1 MFKVVKRFYDLKDN
15 NHAYYEG
22 DIYPH
27 NKAKVSEKRIDELS
41 SNKNK
46 MGVPLIEEIP
56 EVVEEPKKEKKSK
69 SVEKADKE

>member
-22 DIYPH
+22 DIFPR
-27 NKAKVSEKRIDELS
+27 NKVRVSEKRIAELS

-46 MGVPLIEEIP
+46 MGVPLIVEIP
-56 EVVEEPKKEKKSK
+56 EKPKKATKKAVEETENN
-69 SVEKADKE
+69 

>member
-22 DIYPH
+22 DIFPH
-27 NKAKVSEKRIDELS
+27 NKVKVSEKRIAELS

-46 MGVPLIEEIP
+46 MGVPLIVEIP
-56 EVVEEPKKEKKSK
+56 EKPSKKANKKTVEETE
-69 SVEKADKE
+69 

>member
-27 NKAKVSEKRIDELS
+27 NKVKVSEKRIAELS

-46 MGVPLIEEIP
+46 MGVPLIVEIP
-56 EVVEEPKKEKKSK
+56 EKPSKKTTKKAVEETE
-69 SVEKADKE
+69 E

>member
-27 NKAKVSEKRIDELS
+27 NKVKVSEKRIAEPL

-56 EVVEEPKKEKKSK
+56 EKPSKKATKKAVEETENN
-69 SVEKADKE
+69 

>member
-27 NKAKVSEKRIDELS
+27 NKASVSEKRIAELL

-46 MGVPLIEEIP
+46 MGIPLIEEIP
-56 EVVEEPKKEKKSK
+56 EKPSKKANKKAVEETE
-69 SVEKADKE
+69 E

>member
-27 NKAKVSEKRIDELS
+27 NKAKVSEKRIAELS

-56 EVVEEPKKEKKSK
+56 EKPEKAIKKAVEETENN
-69 SVEKADKE
+69 

>member
-1 MFKVVKRFYDLKDN
+1 MFKVVKKFYDLKDN

-27 NKAKVSEKRIDELS
+27 NKVKVSEKRIAELS

-46 MGVPLIEEIP
+46 MGVPLIVEIP
-56 EVVEEPKKEKKSK
+56 EKPSKKAIKKAVEETENN
-69 SVEKADKE
+69 

>member
-22 DIYPH
+22 DIFPH
-27 NKAKVSEKRIDELS
+27 NKVKVSEKRIAELS

-46 MGVPLIEEIP
+46 MGVPLIVEIP
-56 EVVEEPKKEKKSK
+56 EKPSKKAIKKAVEETENN
-69 SVEKADKE
+69 

>member
-1 MFKVVKRFYDLKDN
+1 MFKVFKRFYDLKDN

-27 NKAKVSEKRIDELS
+27 NKSKVSEKRIAELS

-56 EVVEEPKKEKKSK
+56 EKPSKKATKKAVEETENN
-69 SVEKADKE
+69 

>member
-1 MFKVVKRFYDLKDN
+1 MFKVVKKFYDLKDN

-27 NKAKVSEKRIDELS
+27 NKAKVSEKRIAELS

-46 MGVPLIEEIP
+46 MGVPLIEKIP
-56 EVVEEPKKEKKSK
+56 EKPKKAIKKAVEETENN
-69 SVEKADKE
+69 

>member
-1 MFKVVKRFYDLKDN
+1 MFKVVKKFYDLKDN

-22 DIYPH
+22 NIYPH
-27 NKAKVSEKRIDELS
+27 NKVKVSEKRIAELL

-56 EVVEEPKKEKKSK
+56 EKPSKKAIKKA
-69 SVEKADKE
+69 VKETE

>member
-22 DIYPH
+22 DIFPH
-27 NKAKVSEKRIDELS
+27 NKVKVSEKRIAELS

-46 MGVPLIEEIP
+46 MGVPLIVEIP
-56 EVVEEPKKEKKSK
+56 EKPSKKANKKAVEETE
-69 SVEKADKE
+69 E

>member
-27 NKAKVSEKRIDELS
+27 NKVKVSEKRIAELS

-46 MGVPLIEEIP
+46 MGVPLIVEIP
-56 EVVEEPKKEKKSK
+56 EKSSKKATKKVVEETEK
-69 SVEKADKE
+69 

>member
-1 MFKVVKRFYDLKDN
+1 MFKVVKKFYDLKDN
-15 NHAYYEG
+15 NHAYSVG

-46 MGVPLIEEIP
+46 MGVPLIVEIP
-56 EVVEEPKKEKKSK
+56 EKPSKKAIKKAVEETE
-69 SVEKADKE
+69 E

>member
-1 MFKVVKRFYDLKDN
+1 MFKVVKKFYDLKDN

-56 EVVEEPKKEKKSK
+56 EKPKKATKKAVEETENN
-69 SVEKADKE
+69 

>member
-27 NKAKVSEKRIDELS
+27 NKVKVSEKRIAELS

-46 MGVPLIEEIP
+46 MGVPLIVEIP
-56 EVVEEPKKEKKSK
+56 EKPSKKANKKAVEETE
-69 SVEKADKE
+69 